1 MSFQAIVSCHVV
13 CIVCHAI
20 RSMSLIFGRIYLY
33 ACRLHG
39 ILTIEDLGFAC
50 LWAAACFLLSPGDS
64 WRTCFRPWLLSSSLV
79 VDWLLSSLIFDISPG
94 QALSN
99 PFVLLMIELFDLSLT
114 DASWWLSTNWR
125 TASRVPCRRWHDVNA
140 SDKGRGSRRRATALV
155 GRRLKAGQL
164 ERVRRRWGGAA
175 LPGGA
180 GGGIYRTRPWGCD
193 VSEVEYEY
201 HHHDAEEDRGDP
213 SDNEVDIPFG
223 RALLHHV
230 YPMKCN
236 LVNWSWM
243 SFLIWKIRF
252 MPTLPFHTFSLR
264 LLTTRLILPNIAL
277 FCIGRFCI
285 FPSFMVR

>member
-125 TASRVPCRRWHDVNA
+125 TASRIPCRRWHGRQRV
-140 SDKGRGSRRRATALV
+140 GRGAKRPPTGYRPRWSPLEGGPTWARPPTVGRRGPPRRRVWRCIPGAAMRLRRLGIRIRVPSSRRR
-155 GRRLKAGQL
+155 GGS
-164 ERVRRRWGGAA
+164 RWP
-175 LPGGA
+175 L
-180 GGGIYRTRPWGCD
+180 RQ
-193 VSEVEYEY
+193 
-201 HHHDAEEDRGDP
+201 
-213 SDNEVDIPFG
+213 
-223 RALLHHV
+223 
-230 YPMKCN
+230 
-236 LVNWSWM
+236 WSWH
-243 SFLIWKIRF
+243 SLWSC
-252 MPTLPFHTFSLR
+252 PSAPCLPHE
-264 LLTTRLILPNIAL
+264 
-277 FCIGRFCI
+277 
-285 FPSFMVR
+285 V